1 MALHWRPV
9 GPEPAGTYWRR
20 RAVLAAVVVLLP
32 LLVVAFLMRDGDGA
46 DRLSGATPGPDGA
59 ASGSP
64 AVATPDGPPD
74 PSASSSPGQTDP
86 CPASGVTVAVRA
98 DKDSYPVGGRPVL
111 ELAVASTSPAPCTLD
126 LGQGAVEL
134 LIFSGSDRI
143 WSSDDCASGR
153 GAKITTLEPAKPAV
167 TRLTWAGR
175 RSLPGCGGPKAEA
188 QPGTYRV
195 SGRVGEMRVQGGSFR
210 IVG

>member
-9 GPEPAGTYWRR
+9 GPEPAETYWRR

-32 LLVVAFLMRDGDGA
+32 LLVAFLLRDGGEA
-46 DRLSGATPGPDGA
+46 DRLSGASPEPPPGTA
-59 ASGSP
+59 GSP
-64 AVATPDGPPD
+64 PAATLAGPPD
-74 PSASSSPGQTDP
+74 PSSSASPGQTDP
-86 CPASGVTVAVRA
+86 CPANAVGVTVKA

-111 ELAVASTSPAPCTLD
+111 ELAVTNTGPVPCTLD

-134 LIFSGSDRI
+134 VIFSGSDRI

-153 GAKITTLEPAKPAV
+153 GAKSTTLEPAKPAV

-175 RSLPGCGGPKAEA
+175 RSLPGCEGPKAEA

-210 IVG
+210 IIG

>member
-1 MALHWRPV
+1 M
-9 GPEPAGTYWRR
+9 
-20 RAVLAAVVVLLP
+20 
-32 LLVVAFLMRDGDGA
+32 
-46 DRLSGATPGPDGA
+46 
-59 ASGSP
+59 
-64 AVATPDGPPD
+64 
-74 PSASSSPGQTDP
+74 
-86 CPASGVTVAVRA
+86 AVRA

-111 ELAVASTSPAPCTLD
+111 ELAVTNTSPAACALD

-143 WSSDDCASGR
+143 WSSEDCASGR

-175 RSLPGCGGPKAEA
+175 RSLPGCEGPKAEA